1 MNYVITVNIGLL
13 VATFASALMMIDR
26 MNKNTRGAMRWGAV
40 LLLVGVIAEAIGYV
54 YHWAGWTDTLFFG
67 GATMCLIANLR
78 FSGGADADT
87 PYSRWTVE
95 QRQRSELRSNL
106 YAYAVGAL
114 TGVGLIFAWATS

>member
-13 VATFASALMMIDR
+13 LAAFASALLMIDR
-26 MNKNTRGAMRWGAV
+26 MNKHTRGAMRWGAV
-40 LLLVGVIAEAIGYV
+40 LLLVGVIAEAVGYV

-78 FSGGADADT
+78 FSDKPHDE
-87 PYSRWTVE
+87 WTTE
-95 QRQRSELRSNL
+95 QRQRSEARANM

-114 TGVGLIFAWATS
+114 TVLGLIFSWATS